1 MNTNDRGFTLVELM
15 IAMVVGMVVLGAVYA
30 LFTAQSKHLAAQE
43 QLAELHQNARAAMD
57 IMVREISMAGYNQTS
72 SACSSPVTAV
82 PRCTGVT
89 TATNIP
95 CVGITNAGV
104 DTISF
109 VADLNANCDTTAGG
123 GGNPSE
129 NIAYDRYHSETS
141 PAGVY
146 SLGRTSNGSKQPVVE
161 YVESLDFKYYVAD
174 GEAIPAN
181 ETTILANIRRVKITI
196 VTRTA
201 KVDPNY
207 TDATYGDHY
216 RRYTLSSFAFP
227 RNLALGN

>member
-30 LFTAQSKHLAAQE
+30 LFTAQSKHLATQE

-57 IMVREISMAGYNQTS
+57 IMVREISMAGYNQTT
-72 SACSSPVTAV
+72 APATITAV
-82 PRCTGVT
+82 NRCTGTT
-89 TATNIP
+89 TASNTP
-95 CVGITNAGV
+95 CAGITNAAA
-104 DTISF
+104 DTIGF
-109 VADLNANCDTTAGG
+109 VADINGNGDTTAGEA
-123 GGNPSE
+123 NPSE

-146 SLGRTSNGSKQPVVE
+146 SLGRTSNGSKQPVIE
-161 YVESLDFKYYVAD
+161 YLDLLSFSYH
-174 GEAIPAN
+174 EANGNVTAN
-181 ETTILANIRRVKITI
+181 LANIRRVKITI

-227 RNLALGN
+227 RNLALSN

>member
-30 LFTAQSKHLAAQE
+30 LFTAQSKHLATQE

-57 IMVREISMAGYNQTS
+57 IMVREISMAGYNQTT
-72 SACSSPVTAV
+72 APATITAV
-82 PRCTGVT
+82 NRCTGTT
-89 TATNIP
+89 TASNTP
-95 CVGITNAGV
+95 CAGITNAAA
-104 DTISF
+104 DTIGF
-109 VADLNANCDTTAGG
+109 VADINGNGDTTAGEA
-123 GGNPSE
+123 NPSE

-146 SLGRTSNGSKQPVVE
+146 SLGRTSNGSKQPVIE
-161 YVESLDFKYYVAD
+161 YLDLLSFSYH
-174 GEAIPAN
+174 EANGNVTAN
-181 ETTILANIRRVKITI
+181 LANIRRVKITI

>member
-30 LFTAQSKHLAAQE
+30 LFTAQSKHLATQE

-57 IMVREISMAGYNQTS
+57 IMVREISMAGYNQTTDP
-72 SACSSPVTAV
+72 ATITAV
-82 PRCTGVT
+82 NRCTGTT
-89 TATNIP
+89 TASNTP
-95 CVGITNAGV
+95 CAGITNAAA
-104 DTISF
+104 DTIGF
-109 VADLNANCDTTAGG
+109 VADINGNGNTTAGEA
-123 GGNPSE
+123 NPSE

-146 SLGRTSNGSKQPVVE
+146 SLGRTSNGSKQPVIE
-161 YVESLDFKYYVAD
+161 YLDLLSFSYH
-174 GEAIPAN
+174 EANGNVTAN
-181 ETTILANIRRVKITI
+181 LANIRRVKITI

-207 TDATYGDHY
+207 TDAASGDHY

>member
-1 MNTNDRGFTLVELM
+1 M
-15 IAMVVGMVVLGAVYA
+15 AV
-30 LFTAQSKHLAAQE
+30 
-43 QLAELHQNARAAMD
+43 N
-57 IMVREISMAGYNQTS
+57 
-72 SACSSPVTAV
+72 
-82 PRCTGVT
+82 RCTGTT
-89 TATNIP
+89 TASNTP
-95 CVGITNAGV
+95 CAGITNAAA
-104 DTISF
+104 DTIGF
-109 VADLNANCDTTAGG
+109 VADINGNGNTTAGEA
-123 GGNPSE
+123 NPSE

-146 SLGRTSNGSKQPVVE
+146 SLGRTSNGSKQPVIE
-161 YVESLDFKYYVAD
+161 YLDLLSFSYH
-174 GEAIPAN
+174 EANGNVTAN
-181 ETTILANIRRVKITI
+181 LANIRRVKITI

>member
-30 LFTAQSKHLAAQE
+30 LFTAQSKHLATQE

-57 IMVREISMAGYNQTS
+57 IMVREISMAGYNQTT
-72 SACSSPVTAV
+72 APATITAV
-82 PRCTGVT
+82 NRCTGTT
-89 TATNIP
+89 TASNTP
-95 CVGITNAGV
+95 CAGITNAAA
-104 DTISF
+104 DTIGF
-109 VADLNANCDTTAGG
+109 VADINGNGDTTAGG
-123 GGNPSE
+123 ANPSE

-146 SLGRTSNGSKQPVVE
+146 SLGRTSNGSKQPVIE
-161 YVESLDFKYYVAD
+161 YLDLLSFSYH
-174 GEAIPAN
+174 EANGNVTAN
-181 ETTILANIRRVKITI
+181 LANIRRVKITI

>member
-30 LFTAQSKHLAAQE
+30 LFTAQSKHLATQE

-57 IMVREISMAGYNQTS
+57 IMVREISMAGYNQTT
-72 SACSSPVTAV
+72 APATITAV
-82 PRCTGVT
+82 NRCTGTT
-89 TATNIP
+89 TASNTP
-95 CVGITNAGV
+95 CAGITNAAA
-104 DTISF
+104 DTIGF
-109 VADLNANCDTTAGG
+109 VADINGNGNTTAGEA
-123 GGNPSE
+123 NPSE

-146 SLGRTSNGSKQPVVE
+146 SLGRTSNGSKQPVIE
-161 YVESLDFKYYVAD
+161 YLDLLSFSYH
-174 GEAIPAN
+174 EANGNVTAN
-181 ETTILANIRRVKITI
+181 LANIRRVKITI

>member
-30 LFTAQSKHLAAQE
+30 LFTAQSKHLATQE
-43 QLAELHQNARAAMD
+43 QLAELHQNARVAMD
-57 IMVREISMAGYNQTS
+57 IMVREISMAGYNQTT
-72 SACSSPVTAV
+72 APATITAV
-82 PRCTGVT
+82 NRCTGTT
-89 TATNIP
+89 TASNTP
-95 CVGITNAGV
+95 CAGITNAAA
-104 DTISF
+104 DTIGF
-109 VADLNANCDTTAGG
+109 VADINGNGNTTAGTA
-123 GGNPSE
+123 NPSE

-146 SLGRTSNGSKQPVVE
+146 SLGRTSNGSKQPVIE
-161 YVESLDFKYYVAD
+161 YLDLLSFSYH
-174 GEAIPAN
+174 EANGNVTAN
-181 ETTILANIRRVKITI
+181 LANIRRIKITI

>member
-1 MNTNDRGFTLVELM
+1 MNTNDRGFTLVELL
-15 IAMVVGMVVLGAVYA
+15 IAMAVGMIVLGAVYA
-30 LFTAQSKHLAAQE
+30 LFTVQSKHLANQE

-57 IMVREISMAGYNQTS
+57 IMVREISMAGYNQTT
-72 SACSSPVTAV
+72 APATITAV
-82 PRCTGVT
+82 NRCTGTT
-89 TATNIP
+89 TASNTP
-95 CVGITNAGV
+95 CAGITNAAA
-104 DTISF
+104 DTIGF
-109 VADLNANCDTTAGG
+109 VADINGNGNTTAGEA
-123 GGNPSE
+123 NPSE

-161 YVESLDFKYYVAD
+161 YVESLDFKYYPAD

-181 ETTILANIRRVKITI
+181 ETAILANIRRVKITI

-201 KVDPNY
+201 KEDPNY

-227 RNLALGN
+227 RNLALSP

>member
-30 LFTAQSKHLAAQE
+30 LFTAQSKHLATQE

-57 IMVREISMAGYNQTS
+57 IMVRKISMAGYNQT
-72 SACSSPVTAV
+72 TAPATIMAV
-82 PRCTGVT
+82 NRCTGTT
-89 TATNIP
+89 TASNTP
-95 CVGITNAGV
+95 CAGITNAAA
-104 DTISF
+104 DTIGF
-109 VADLNANCDTTAGG
+109 VADINGNGNTTAGEA
-123 GGNPSE
+123 NPSE

-146 SLGRTSNGSKQPVVE
+146 SLGRTSNGSKQPVIE
-161 YVESLDFKYYVAD
+161 YLDLLSFSYH
-174 GEAIPAN
+174 EANGNVTAN
-181 ETTILANIRRVKITI
+181 LANIRRVKITI

-207 TDATYGDHY
+207 TDATHGDHY

-227 RNLALGN
+227 RNLALSN

>member
-30 LFTAQSKHLAAQE
+30 LFTAQSKHLATQE

-57 IMVREISMAGYNQTS
+57 IMVREISMAGYNQTTDP
-72 SACSSPVTAV
+72 ATITAV
-82 PRCTGVT
+82 NRCTGTT
-89 TATNIP
+89 TASNTP
-95 CVGITNAGV
+95 CAGITNAAA
-104 DTISF
+104 DTIGF
-109 VADLNANCDTTAGG
+109 VADINGNGDTTAGG
-123 GGNPSE
+123 ANPSE

-146 SLGRTSNGSKQPVVE
+146 SLGRTSNGSKQPVIE
-161 YVESLDFKYYVAD
+161 YLDLLSFSYH
-174 GEAIPAN
+174 EANGNVTAN
-181 ETTILANIRRVKITI
+181 LANIRRVKITI